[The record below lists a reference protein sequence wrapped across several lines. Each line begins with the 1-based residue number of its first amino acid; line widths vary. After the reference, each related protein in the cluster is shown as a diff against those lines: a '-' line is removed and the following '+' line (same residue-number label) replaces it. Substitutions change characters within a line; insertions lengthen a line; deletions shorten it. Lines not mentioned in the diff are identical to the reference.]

1 MKLKNLDKEA
11 DIGTVVH
18 YLWTINGVPKI
29 CTSKI
34 LYIYEPN
41 YEIVLEDNTTC
52 TGKSDCE
59 KLYSSKKKLLEDKIT
74 EVQEKFFEADAI
86 MTHWEREL
94 NKYAKLER
102 EEMEKEDYA

>member
-1 MKLKNLDKEA
+1 MKLKNLNEEA
-11 DIGTVVH
+11 KVGTVVH
-18 YLWTINGVPKI
+18 YLWTIDGVPKV

-34 LYIYEPN
+34 KYIYEEN
-41 YEIVLEDNTTC
+41 KEIYLEDC
-52 TGKSDCE
+52 TLCTKDDLD
-59 KLYSSKKKLLEDKIT
+59 KLYSSKKQLLEDKIT

-94 NKYAKLER
+94 DKYATLER